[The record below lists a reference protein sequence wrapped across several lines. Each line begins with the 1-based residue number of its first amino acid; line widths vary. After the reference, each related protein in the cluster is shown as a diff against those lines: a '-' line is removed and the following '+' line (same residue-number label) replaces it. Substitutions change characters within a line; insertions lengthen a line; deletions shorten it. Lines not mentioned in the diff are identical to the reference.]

1 VLLIDGDPQC
11 NLTSFYAPNPND
23 WDSISYKKKVKR
35 GKKGINIPR
44 SADLY
49 LSAVRPVELV
59 LPATIRAKIFAR
71 IFTCASLWQGIKL
84 SEHDVEW
91 VESDALTPDFFDKD
105 TWVGHSHK
113 SPPPLLFVANLIT
126 IDLELAG

>member
-1 VLLIDGDPQC
+1 MLLIDGDPQC

-23 WDSISYKKKVKR
+23 WDSALSLKKKVKR
-35 GKKGINIPR
+35 GNARKGTV
-44 SADLY
+44 ADLD
-49 LSAVRPVELV
+49 LSAVRPVGKV

-71 IFTCASLWQGIKL
+71 IFTCASLLQGIKL

-105 TWVGHSHK
+105 TWVENSHK
-113 SPPPLLFVANLIT
+113 SPPPLLFVANHK
-126 IDLELAG
+126 IDLKLAG